1 MSNPTFSPDGKW
13 MWDGDEW
20 IPAPPESSILSQS
33 SVDEQAVSIVAEQS
47 GLDSQQLSQTASYFD
62 SNQDGVLQQSEIQ
75 QAVLA
80 MNQSPN
86 MPYPAQSPQQQIVY
100 VQQTPMMNAKSSG
113 VAILLAFLWPGLDY
127 FYLENGGSGVIRAI
141 GCAFLVITLIGIPVA
156 LIIWILGIASSSK
169 RTAEYNLNLAARM
182 Q

>member
-62 SNQDGVLQQSEIQ
+62 SNQDGVL
-75 QAVLA
+75 
-80 MNQSPN
+80 
-86 MPYPAQSPQQQIVY
+86 
-100 VQQTPMMNAKSSG
+100 
-113 VAILLAFLWPGLDY
+113 
-127 FYLENGGSGVIRAI
+127 
-141 GCAFLVITLIGIPVA
+141 
-156 LIIWILGIASSSK
+156 
-169 RTAEYNLNLAARM
+169 
-182 Q
+182 